1 MPENRRMGR
10 TAKHTVTL
18 VAAVPAKAGATAKPR
33 ARKGKWRDHAAALEA
48 YVRPKANAAINA
60 PDLTDL
66 PPELLKELR
75 FGSVDALEAQI
86 IAVFRALGGAADLD
100 QILIGLFRR
109 FNVIQKRRFLQNKIW
124 RMIRKGHIHKV
135 KGMRGQFCIAAEK
148 KPKRARK

>member
-1 MPENRRMGR
+1 MAR

-18 VAAVPAKAGATAKPR
+18 VAGVPANAETNPAAKR
-33 ARKGKWRDHAAALEA
+33 DRKGKWRDHAATLEA
-48 YVRPKANAAINA
+48 YVRPKSNAAINA

-86 IAVFRALGGAADLD
+86 ISVFGALGGSADLD

-109 FNVIQKRRFLQNKIW
+109 FNVIQKRRFLQNKVW
-124 RMIRKGHIHKV
+124 RMIRKGHVHKV
-135 KGMRGQFCIAAEK
+135 KGVRGRFCIAAEK
-148 KPKRARK
+148 KPKRTRK